1 MKTNLWLLYLV
12 LGLMLGACDGDTS
25 SKSARFTTQI
35 IQGETMGTYYR
46 ITYRSSENSVQQS
59 QIDSLLVALNM
70 EVSTYIPEAL
80 ISRFNYG
87 DLHAIDAETMQAAP
101 HFLANLELALN
112 MSELTYQYFNPTI
125 MPLVNYWG
133 FGYTPKK
140 PVTSV
145 DSSKVDS
152 LMQFVGL
159 DKIDYDPE
167 IHSPSAIQLDKAS
180 PGTQIDFSA
189 IAKGY
194 GVDLLVAFLHTNGIV
209 DYLVDIGGEV
219 RAQGYKDEQ
228 KTPWRIGIAIP
239 KEEAAPTEMQTAV
252 PLVDAAI
259 ATSGN
264 YRNFYEVDG
273 QKFSHTINPFTGYP
287 ERSRLLSASILA
299 SDCATADGLATAA
312 MVAGLEKAYTMIDG
326 IPDTE
331 GYFIYGNKEGELE
344 VKMTAGF
351 ATLFE

>member
-1 MKTNLWLLYLV
+1 MKAYIWPLCLV
-12 LGLMLGACDGDTS
+12 LSLALQACNGD
-25 SKSARFTTQI
+25 SASNAPAKTQI
-35 IQGETMGTYYR
+35 VQGKTMGTYYR
-46 ITYRSSENSVQQS
+46 VTYLSDSAPVQQG
-59 QIDSLLVALNM
+59 QLDSLLVALNM

-80 ISRFNYG
+80 ISRFNHG

-101 HFLANLELALN
+101 HFLANLELALAIAEQTQ
-112 MSELTYQYFNPTI
+112 SYFNPTI

-140 PVTSV
+140 PVTAV

-159 DKIDYDPE
+159 DKIDYDPV
-167 IHSPSAIQLDKAS
+167 IHSPSAIQLDKSS

-194 GVDLLVAFLHTNGIV
+194 GVDLLAAFLQANGIQSF
-209 DYLVDIGGEV
+209 LVDIGGEV
-219 RAQGYKDEQ
+219 RAQGYKDQQ
-228 KTPWRIGIAIP
+228 KTPWRIGIAVP
-239 KEEAAPTEMQTAV
+239 KEDASPTDVQTAV
-252 PLVDAAI
+252 PLENAAI

-264 YRNFYEVDG
+264 YRNFYEANG

-287 ERSRLLSASILA
+287 ERSQLLSASVLA
-299 SDCATADGLATAA
+299 ADCATADGLATAA
-312 MVAGLEKAYTMIDG
+312 MVAGLDQAYAMIDAM
-326 IPDTE
+326 PAVE
-331 GYFIYGNKEGELE
+331 GYFIYGDENGDLQ

-351 ATLFE
+351 AELFE